1 MPANVSRINFLRKVP
16 NQTLKATYYPPKEQR
31 DIDTFATQIRDENGF
46 IVSSPDE
53 IKGIWSDAFVKDY
66 VGERVEDVGIE
77 LIFKDGTEDVY
88 VKSGYE
94 HEVFE
99 YLDRQFTNKRKYRII
114 CDQTHIKILGGGRI
128 KFHGVDNYFYV
139 LKVINMTNDIATQ
152 NKFRNMPY
160 AKEPFEDAPKVIA
173 IV

>member
-1 MPANVSRINFLRKVP
+1 MSANVSRINFLRKVP
-16 NQTLKATYYPPKEQR
+16 NQTLKAIYYPPKSQR
-31 DIDTFATQIRDENGF
+31 DIDSYATQIRDENGF
-46 IVSSPDE
+46 IVASPDE
-53 IKGIWSDAFVKDY
+53 IKEIWSDAFVKDY
-66 VGERVEDVGIE
+66 VGERVEDLGISI
-77 LIFKDGTEDVY
+77 IFKDGTEDVY

-114 CDQTHIKILGGGRI
+114 SDQTHVKILGGGRI
-128 KFHGVDNYFYV
+128 KFEGIDNYFYV

-160 AKEPFEDAPKVIA
+160 IQEAFELAPKVIA